1 MLTFVLLV
9 TLSVTL
15 CNAQNI
21 LVYSA
26 EGSGYP
32 IFTNILTQLGYPYKL
47 IVDVPLTSN
56 DFIGIDLLVE
66 TTISMDDTVQTF
78 SRIQYQQFKI
88 I

>member
-1 MLTFVLLV
+1 MLTFVLIV
-9 TLSVTL
+9 TLSVTF
-15 CNAQNI
+15 CNDQNI
-21 LVYSA
+21 LVKSA
-26 EGSGYP
+26 EGSVFP
-32 IFTNILTQLGYPYKL
+32 IITNILTQLGYPYKL

-66 TTISMDDTVQTF
+66 TTISMDDTCSNI